1 MSIPLYNLFSPI
13 HDENSIDHSLE
24 KMITELEG
32 KLGEEFL
39 EISEDEIKNY
49 SSPLIFIKSGGV
61 EGYFKEIYQH
71 FQEPY
76 TILASDT
83 NNSLAASLEILTF
96 LKQQGLKAEIIHGDV
111 SYLASRINIIQ
122 KAAAAKQRLN
132 GINVGAIGKPS
143 DWLIA
148 SNVDY
153 RKVENTFGI
162 KVIELEITELL
173 AEIEKVT
180 ASPNLLADLKNGVQ
194 ERNIKSLYQ
203 EAPDEKSLDGAL
215 NIYLAL
221 KNICIKYHLQ
231 GLTIRC
237 FDLLNTVYNTGCI
250 ALALLNDEGIISAC
264 EGDLP
269 ALIIPSSFNN
279 AALLSMMI
287 LNTLTEEP
295 VFMANPSS
303 IDTKSNQIILAHCTL
318 PLSMADLFT
327 LNTHFESKIGV
338 GIHGEI
344 RSGEATIFRLN
355 ADLKRYFVSGITI
368 LENQYKDNLCRT
380 QIKVKMHE
388 SAQYLLLNPM
398 GNHHLICKG
407 DYTSLV
413 NYFMDLRGLH
423 NCLKHPFD
431 HNISND

>member
-1 MSIPLYNLFSPI
+1 MSIPIYNLFSPI
-13 HDENSIDHSLE
+13 HDENSIDHSLAE
-24 KMITELEG
+24 MIKELEG

-39 EISEDEIKNY
+39 EISADEIKNY
-49 SSPLIFIKSGGV
+49 ASPLIFVKSGGV
-61 EGYFKEIYQH
+61 EGRFKEIYQR

-122 KAAAAKQRLN
+122 KATAAKQRLN

-148 SNVDY
+148 SDVDY
-153 RKVENTFGI
+153 QKVENTFGI

-173 AEIEKVT
+173 AEIKKVT
-180 ASPNLLADLKNGVQ
+180 ASPHLLADLKNGVQ
-194 ERNIKSLYQ
+194 KGKIESLYQ
-203 EAPDEKSLDGAL
+203 EAPEEKSLDGAL

-221 KNICIKYHLQ
+221 KNICVKYHLQ

-269 ALIIPSSFNN
+269 AL
-279 AALLSMMI
+279 LSMLI
-287 LNTLTEEP
+287 LNTLTGEP

-327 LNTHFESKIGV
+327 LNTHFESNIGV

-388 SAQYLLLNPM
+388 SVQHLLLNPM

-413 NYFMDLRGLH
+413 NYFMDLKGLH
-423 NCLKHPFD
+423 NCLKYPFD
-431 HNISND
+431 NNISN